1 MKIATIQLAVVE
13 NDKDATLE
21 KARIIIEQCR
31 GADLITLPEIWNI
44 GFMSFDRYVREAEE
58 IDGPTMTL
66 LKSLA
71 QKTKAF
77 LHTGSFVEKENGH
90 YFNSSFLL
98 SPKGDILARYK
109 KIHLFGYN
117 SEETKILTSGTEPV
131 VVGTPFGNIGMAT
144 CFDLRFPE
152 LFRAMVDKGVDIFL
166 VSSAWPYPRLEP
178 WIMFN
183 RVRALENQSFL
194 ISANAAG
201 TNRGV
206 QYVGHSMVVDPLG
219 TVVAGAGDE
228 ETIVHA
234 QIDPEMVQ
242 QARHAFPA
250 LAGRKDF
257 LNVGLT

>member
-1 MKIATIQLAVVE
+1 MKVASIQLSVVE
-13 NDKDATLE
+13 NNKDATLK
-21 KARIIIEQCR
+21 KACIAIEQCSD
-31 GADLITLPEIWNI
+31 ADLIILPEMWNI
-44 GFMSFDRYVREAEE
+44 GFMSFDRYVREAEG

-71 QKTKAF
+71 QKTGAF
-77 LHTGSFVEKENGH
+77 LHTGSFVEKENGR

-98 SPKGDILARYK
+98 SPKGEILAKYR

-117 SEETKILTSGTEPV
+117 SEETKILVSGTEPV
-131 VVGTPFGNIGMAT
+131 VVKTPFGIIGMAT

-152 LFRAMVDKGVDIFL
+152 LFRAMVDKGAHIFL
-166 VSSAWPYPRLEP
+166 VSSAWPYPRIEP

-183 RVRALENQSFL
+183 RVRALENQSYL
-194 ISANAAG
+194 ISANGAG
-201 TNRGV
+201 INGGT
-206 QYVGHSMVVDPLG
+206 QFVGHSMVVDPWG

-234 QIDPEMVQ
+234 QIDLGKVQ
-242 QARHAFPA
+242 QARDEFPA

-257 LNVGLT
+257 LNPGFK

>member
-1 MKIATIQLAVVE
+1 MVE
-13 NDKDATLE
+13 NKKEATLK
-21 KARIIIEQCR
+21 KARIAIEQCS
-31 GADLITLPEIWNI
+31 GADLIILPEIWNI
-44 GFMSFDRYVREAEE
+44 GFMSFGRYILEAEGV
-58 IDGPTMTL
+58 DGPTMTL
-66 LKSLA
+66 LQSLA
-71 QKTKAF
+71 QKAGAF

-98 SPKGDILARYK
+98 SPNGEILARYR

-117 SEETKILTSGTEPV
+117 SEETKILASGTEPV
-131 VVGTPFGNIGMAT
+131 VVQTPFGTIGMAT

-152 LFRAMVDKGVDIFL
+152 LFRAMIDKGAHIFL

-201 TNRGV
+201 INCGI

-219 TVVAGAGDE
+219 TVVAQAGDE
-228 ETIVHA
+228 ETIVYA
-234 QIDPEMVQ
+234 QIDPAKVQ
-242 QARHAFPA
+242 EARDAFPA
-250 LAGRKDF
+250 LSGRKDF
-257 LNVGLT
+257 LNARVK